1 MFHKGFTYL
10 TTAITVRLNARA
22 GVPVFKGSMFR
33 GVLGKAMHDLSCQK
47 PGLSCDKCDGVI
59 NCPYANLF
67 KPDLILKNQTVTVP
81 FVLFCKDDR
90 EVLKPNDTVDLWITL
105 FGDFIDYKDYFF
117 RSFEFAGQIGLGSKQ
132 APFEVVEIKEGS
144 RQSLADIRPM
154 QVKALRIHFLSPVS
168 IFRDK
173 KHIYAPRVEDIV
185 EYVVHRVNRLNK
197 SIWQVDDF
205 SLERGLY
212 EPGRLTVLKYSI
224 AYSKRFKTRGLGSK
238 VELSGFTGS
247 MDISGDVV
255 SVYPLL
261 KAGEVLHIGSRTSYG
276 LGKYDL
282 IVL

>member
-1 MFHKGFTYL
+1 MFHNDFTYL
-10 TTAITVRLNARA
+10 TAAITVRLSARA
-22 GVPVFKGSMFR
+22 RVPVFKGSMFR
-33 GVLGKAMHDLSCQK
+33 GVLGKAMHDLSCRK

-67 KPDLILKNQTVTVP
+67 KPELILKNQMVTVP

-90 EVLKPNDTVDLWITL
+90 EVLKPDDRVRLRITL

-117 RSFEFAGQIGLGSKQ
+117 RSFQFAGEIGLGGKQ
-132 APFEVVEIKEGS
+132 APFEVVEIDEGS
-144 RQSLADIRPM
+144 RRSLADIRPNR
-154 QVKALRIHFLSPVS
+154 VKELQIHFLSPVS

-173 KHIYAPRVEDIV
+173 KHMYAPRIEDIV
-185 EYVVHRVNRLNK
+185 EYAVHRVNRMNA
-197 SIWQVDDF
+197 SIWRVDDF

-212 EPGRLTVLKYSI
+212 EPGRLTVSRY
-224 AYSKRFKTRGLGSK
+224 AVEYSKRFKTGGLGSK

-276 LGKYDL
+276 LGKYEL